1 MLAVEGTY
9 NYLQGWDGDDR
20 LFAYGNDNKLGVC
33 PASSSPP
40 PFTFFSSAGRLRVR
54 RPILVLPGP
63 HSWEQPDYR

>member
-33 PASSSPP
+33 PASSSSPP
-40 PFTFFSSAGRLRVR
+40 LTSYSSAGRLRVR